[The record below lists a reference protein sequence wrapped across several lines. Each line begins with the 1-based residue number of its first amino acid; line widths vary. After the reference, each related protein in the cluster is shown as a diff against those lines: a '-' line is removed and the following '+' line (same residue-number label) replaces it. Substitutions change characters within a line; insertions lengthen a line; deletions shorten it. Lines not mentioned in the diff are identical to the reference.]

1 MMDAV
6 SNFNMMHSE

>member
-1 MMDAV
+1 MDAV